1 MSSSERAFVA
11 GATGLTGRF
20 VVAELRRRG
29 IETHAHVRPDSPR
42 LAEWRGRFEAE
53 GAIVDTTPWEASAI
67 AAAFA
72 THRPTLVFGL
82 LGTTRARAS
91 RTAKAGGDPAKESYD
106 AVDVAM
112 TEQLIAASGA
122 LSPLPRFVYLSSAGA
137 GEIGRG
143 SYLDA
148 RTRVESTL
156 ARSGVPYTIA
166 RPSFI
171 VGDRDDARPAEKLG
185 APVADALLGALGALG
200 ARRTADRYRSIRGE
214 DLARALVQAALDPRR
229 AGAILEADTLQAMV
243 RAAR

>member
-1 MSSSERAFVA
+1 M
-11 GATGLTGRF
+11 
-20 VVAELRRRG
+20 
-29 IETHAHVRPDSPR
+29 
-42 LAEWRGRFEAE
+42 
-53 GAIVDTTPWEASAI
+53 

-72 THRPTLVFGL
+72 AHRPTRVFGL

-91 RTAKAGGDPAKESYD
+91 RAAKAGGDPSKESYD

-137 GEIGRG
+137 GEAGRG

-185 APVADALLGALGALG
+185 APVADALLGALGVLG

-214 DLARALVQAALDPRR
+214 DLARVLVLAALDPAR
-229 AGAILEADTLQAMV
+229 AGAILEADALQAMV